1 MTENPQNS
9 PKTEETEKVLIA
21 PSKIFRTPEGELGIV
36 WSDGARGSIPLR
48 ELRLACP
55 CALCIDEHTGEKLL
69 KPEQVPQNI
78 ALESLLSVGRYA
90 AGFLWSDGHKT
101 GIYPYPLLRKLTRV
115 GKNSI
120 FDAFSAF

>member
-1 MTENPQNS
+1 MTETPQNS

-21 PSKIFRTPEGELGIV
+21 PSKLFRTPEGKLGIV
-36 WSDGARGSIPLR
+36 WSDGTRGAIPLR

-69 KPEQVPQNI
+69 KPEQVPQDI

-101 GIYPYPLLRKLTRV
+101 GIYPYPLLRKLTRN
-115 GKNSI
+115 G
-120 FDAFSAF
+120 